1 MQAAKKGFSTDT
13 EDKYEYRHTRK
24 VITRTRLRIARRSSG
39 QWGKECLLCSFI
51 SAHNKQRTNTQTKK
65 NE

>member
-39 QWGKECLLCSFI
+39 QWGKNVCYVRL
-51 SAHNKQRTNTQTKK
+51 
-65 NE
+65 